1 MCWVLFEIG
10 LMKPGGTSSSWMCEY
25 AKKERRKCY
34 LVHGSFTAL
43 GGWLEPRARTRDA
56 VQFARPRLQTALEQA
71 GPCDWFK
78 ADHDFQYVKLH
89 SMVDHMILFLCN
101 TIVLIRPSS
110 TR

>member
-1 MCWVLFEIG
+1 MDVQVRE
-10 LMKPGGTSSSWMCEY
+10 KR
-25 AKKERRKCY
+25 KKKM
-34 LVHGSFTAL
+34 LHGSFTAL

-56 VQFARPRLQTALEQA
+56 VQFARPGLQTALEQA

-89 SMVDHMILFLCN
+89 SMVNHMILFLGI

-110 TR
+110 NR